1 MLIQLACIHTYNDN
15 TVTGCW
21 YVCGGVVRV
30 APLSEAYLFIIH
42 TLANQG
48 CQQAVLPC
56 IVPAAPPVIQEMVL
70 LDSGLKMARESNRY
84 HALGKPLYYLFS
96 RAVDLAVAVPLL
108 LALSPVFLLIALL
121 IKLDSPGPAI
131 FVQTRVG
138 GCPCLPGDECIGGAR
153 AFKFYKFR
161 TMYKHVTSE
170 RHRQFMK
177 AYMANDHA
185 AMAALQNGEAKGSN
199 RYKLIGDPRV
209 TRVGRFLR
217 RTSLDELPQL
227 WNVIK
232 VDMSLVGPRPAIP
245 YEVEMYEP
253 WHQKRLL
260 AMPGITGLWQVTKR
274 SASTFD
280 DMARLDIWYLEH
292 RSPLLYLLILACT
305 PFVMLAGKGAG

>member
-1 MLIQLACIHTYNDN
+1 MTKES
-15 TVTGCW
+15 
-21 YVCGGVVRV
+21 VRYR
-30 APLSEAYLFIIH
+30 PLS
-42 TLANQG
+42 
-48 CQQAVLPC
+48 
-56 IVPAAPPVIQEMVL
+56 
-70 LDSGLKMARESNRY
+70 R
-84 HALGKPLYYLFS
+84 PLYYFFS

-108 LALSPVFLLIALL
+108 LAFSPLFLLIALL

-138 GCPCLPGDECIGGAR
+138 GQPRPGDECVGGAR
-153 AFKFYKFR
+153 VFKFYKFR
-161 TMYKHVTSE
+161 SMYKHVTSE
-170 RHRQFMK
+170 RHRQFIK

-185 AMAALQNGEAKGSN
+185 AMAALQNGEVKGPN
-199 RYKLIGDPRV
+199 RYKLTGDPRV

-232 VDMSLVGPRPAIP
+232 GDMSLVGPRPAIP

-253 WHQKRLL
+253 WHRQRLL
-260 AMPGITGLWQVTKR
+260 AMPGITGLWQVTRR

-292 RSPLLYLLILACT
+292 RSPLLYLLILVCT
-305 PFVMLAGKGAG
+305 PLVVLAGKGAE

>member
-138 GCPCLPGDECIGGAR
+138 LSLIRPFSCRHVWGAARVYPATSVSAGRVRLSSTSFAPC
-153 AFKFYKFR
+153 
-161 TMYKHVTSE
+161 TNT
-170 RHRQFMK
+170 
-177 AYMANDHA
+177 
-185 AMAALQNGEAKGSN
+185 
-199 RYKLIGDPRV
+199 
-209 TRVGRFLR
+209 
-217 RTSLDELPQL
+217 
-227 WNVIK
+227 
-232 VDMSLVGPRPAIP
+232 
-245 YEVEMYEP
+245 
-253 WHQKRLL
+253 
-260 AMPGITGLWQVTKR
+260 
-274 SASTFD
+274 
-280 DMARLDIWYLEH
+280 
-292 RSPLLYLLILACT
+292 
-305 PFVMLAGKGAG
+305 